1 MAPVVALTGFM
12 GSGKTSVGA
21 AAAAL
26 LDWSFID
33 LDSEVE
39 RALGVSIPEI
49 FLQKGEEA
57 FRRAELET
65 LRSVLLEGRSSG
77 GVLLA
82 LGGGTLTDPEAA
94 RLVKDAGVVIYLC
107 VDPAAAWQRVAE
119 SDRPLATDRI
129 SFEALFGRRAGVYED
144 VADAVVTVDQKSV
157 GELAAEIAV
166 LSQGLT
172 KKNP

>member
-33 LDSEVE
+33 LDSEIE
-39 RALGVSIPEI
+39 RALGVSIPEV
-49 FLQKGEEA
+49 FSQKGEEA

-65 LRSVLLEGRSSG
+65 LRSILDGRSSG

-82 LGGGTLTDPEAA
+82 LGGGTLIDPEAA
-94 RLVKDAGVVIYLC
+94 RVVKDAGVVIYLC
-107 VDPAAAWQRVAE
+107 VDPATAWRRVAE
-119 SDRPLATDRI
+119 SDRPLAADKT
-129 SFEALFGRRAGVYED
+129 SFETLFGRRTGVYED
-144 VADAVVTVDQKSV
+144 VADAVVTVGQKSI
-157 GELAAEIAV
+157 GELAGEIAV
-166 LSQGLT
+166 LTRELT
-172 KKNP
+172 KQSP

>member
-1 MAPVVALTGFM
+1 LAPVVALTGFM

-39 RALGVSIPEI
+39 RALGVSIPEV

-65 LRSVLLEGRSSG
+65 LRSVLLDGRSSR

-82 LGGGTLTDPEAA
+82 LGGGTLIDPEAA
-94 RLVKDAGVVIYLC
+94 RVVKDAGFVIYLR
-107 VDPAAAWQRVAE
+107 VDPATAWRRVAE
-119 SDRPLATDRI
+119 SDRPLATDET
-129 SFEALFGRRAGVYED
+129 SFEALFARRAGVYENA
-144 VADAVVTVDQKSV
+144 ADATVTVEQKSV
-157 GELAAEIAV
+157 RKLAREIAV
-166 LSQGLT
+166 LSRGLT
-172 KKNP
+172 SESP

>member
-1 MAPVVALTGFM
+1 MAPLVALTGFM

-39 RALGVSIPEI
+39 RALEVSIPEV
-49 FLQKGEEA
+49 FSQKGEEA

-65 LRSVLLEGRSSG
+65 LRSILDGRSSG

-82 LGGGTLTDPEAA
+82 LGGGTLIDPEAA
-94 RLVKDAGVVIYLC
+94 RVVKDAGVVIYLC
-107 VDPAAAWQRVAE
+107 VDPATAWRRVAE
-119 SDRPLATDRI
+119 SDRPLATDET
-129 SFEALFGRRAGVYED
+129 SFEALFARRAGVYED
-144 VADAVVTVDQKSV
+144 VADAVVTVDQKSI
-157 GELAAEIAV
+157 GELAGEIAV
-166 LSQGLT
+166 LTRELT
-172 KKNP
+172 KQSP